1 MTAVP
6 RNRIDIHAHPV
17 PAFLTEAATAAG
29 FRASISAG
37 FPKWS
42 PALALEFMDANGI
55 ATTINSISQP
65 GVNYGDDAAARALA
79 RQCNELFAELS
90 AQHPKRFGS
99 FAALPLPDVDGA
111 IAEARYALEV
121 LKLDAVGVL
130 ASYGT
135 NFFGD
140 KKFDPLLAFL
150 NDRAAIVFI
159 HPNYHPSSKTIG
171 MDVPGF
177 LVEFTFDTTRAVV
190 NLIFGG
196 AVERFPRIKFV
207 LAHNGGTLPF
217 LGWRLAM
224 APLIDKR
231 FQSFSRQSIFA
242 ALRGFYYDTA
252 QAAGQGTMAAMR
264 EIADPTHLLF
274 GSDWPYCPASVTE
287 AGDHELLAQEKNG
300 GVLAADIFRN
310 NALKLFPRFG

>member
-1 MTAVP
+1 MNEALK
-6 RNRIDIHAHPV
+6 NRIDIHAHPV
-17 PAFLTEAATAAG
+17 PAFLTEAASAAG

-42 PALALEFMDANGI
+42 AVLALDFMDANGI

-79 RQCNELFAELS
+79 RQCNELFAQLS
-90 AQHPKRFGS
+90 AQYPRRFGS

-135 NFFGD
+135 DFFGD

-150 NDRAAIVFI
+150 NDKSAIVFI

-177 LVEFTFDTTRAVV
+177 LVEFTFDTTRAAV

-196 AVERFPRIKFV
+196 AMERFPRVRFV
-207 LAHNGGTLPF
+207 LAHNGGTIPF

-224 APLIDKR
+224 APLIDKH
-231 FQSFSRQSIFA
+231 FQSFSRESILV
-242 ALRGFYYDTA
+242 ALRGFYYDCA
-252 QAAGQGTMAAMR
+252 QAAGRGTMAAMR
-264 EIADPTHLLF
+264 EIADPSHLLF
-274 GSDWPYCPASVTE
+274 GSDWPYCPESVTE
-287 AGDHELLAQEKNG
+287 AGDQELLVQEKSG
-300 GVLAADIFRN
+300 GVPTADIFRN
-310 NALKLFPRFG
+310 NALTLFPKFG